1 MRKYGRIAL
10 FVHFTVYGITLATI
24 YSLIKS
30 GVDVSAWV
38 KHLDFIGLSHES
50 TAVQKGST
58 FVLAIAA
65 TKVTSPLRLGITFL
79 VTPAL
84 ARQLRKM
91 GLYSPPTADKSTSTT
106 ATDAHNSTKKD
117 D

>member
-10 FVHFTVYGITLATI
+10 FVHFTLYGITLATI
-24 YSLIKS
+24 YSLIKN

-38 KHLDFIGLSHES
+38 KHLDFLGLNNDSS
-50 TAVQKGST
+50 AVQKGST

-65 TKVTSPLRLGITFL
+65 TKITSPVRLGITFIT
-79 VTPAL
+79 TPAL

-91 GLYSPPTADKSTSTT
+91 GLYTPPTTPPPAP
-106 ATDAHNSTKKD
+106 KD
-117 D
+117 H